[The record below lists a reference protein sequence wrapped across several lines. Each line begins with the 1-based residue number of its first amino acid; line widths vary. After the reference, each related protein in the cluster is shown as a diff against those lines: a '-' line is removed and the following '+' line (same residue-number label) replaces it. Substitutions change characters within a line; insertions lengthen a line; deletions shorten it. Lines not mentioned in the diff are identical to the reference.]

1 MKSKSILIFLL
12 ALTLILTV
20 LPSCNNKDSSEQVT
34 LHMSPTMAEY
44 MLAGVKANEFCESK
58 GKGTFLENKYSQAYI
73 DQDGCLILT
82 LSAETISEWKNTFTV
97 LQILQCVLGD
107 TRDIGIT
114 VDYSKDFMDFM
125 KDAHTCGYEISEDF
139 TTVIESPEDN
149 SWYFPF
155 ISVACTVM
163 QIFEGK
169 TCTQVKAVH
178 MQVDENG
185 EVFDIYTYPDD
196 AENQANDIE

>member
-1 MKSKSILIFLL
+1 M
-12 ALTLILTV
+12 
-20 LPSCNNKDSSEQVT
+20 
-34 LHMSPTMAEY
+34 
-44 MLAGVKANEFCESK
+44 
-58 GKGTFLENKYSQAYI
+58 
-73 DQDGCLILT
+73 
-82 LSAETISEWKNTFTV
+82 
-97 LQILQCVLGD
+97 LGD

-149 SWYFPF
+149 SWYSPF
-155 ISVACTVM
+155 IGVACTVM

-169 TCTQVKAVH
+169 TCTQVKVVH

-185 EVFDIYTYPDD
+185 EVFDTFIYPDD
-196 AENQANDIE
+196 AENSESGVK